1 MSKKLLFFDIDG
13 TLLEEKTGIIP
24 DSAVEAVKKARENG
38 HLAFINSGRT
48 ASFIGGEVDKI
59 EFDGILAGCGTYI
72 EYQGKVL
79 EHKTLS
85 KELQDKVLDLLHEC
99 RIDAIVEGRYHNYF
113 DVPEKI
119 WVKEFREFAEKY
131 PFPCGT
137 WEDEDIKFDKFF
149 MYASENSDFDSFYKA
164 LKDEFDF
171 IDREQGFYEV
181 LPKGCSKANSVRYMV
196 EYLGMS
202 MEDTVSFGD
211 SNNDL
216 PMLECTNISVGMG
229 NGSRGV
235 LEKVTFVTKCVEED
249 GIQYAMKHFGLI

>member
-1 MSKKLLFFDIDG
+1 MRKAVFFDVDG
-13 TLLEEKTGIIP
+13 TLYKEGRGVPESTREGIR
-24 DSAVEAVKKARENG
+24 KLRENG

-48 ASFIGGEVDKI
+48 ASFIGGEVDRI

-85 KELQDKVLDLLHEC
+85 KELQDKVLDLLHKC

-137 WEDEDIKFDKFF
+137 WEDEDIDFDKFF
-149 MYASENSDFDSFYKA
+149 MYASENSDFDSFYEA
-164 LKDEFDF
+164 LKEDFDF

-229 NGSRGV
+229 NGSKGV
-235 LEKVTFVTKCVEED
+235 LDKVTFVTKRVEED
-249 GIQYAMKHFGLI
+249 GIQYAMEHLGLI